1 MQHFKASSSINVHRS
16 ELKLCGKNRP
26 AGFPPSVIFK
36 LIIKALHLRGV
47 NVKVRPEKSP
57 LWKIKSL
64 YQLNRI
70 STAPHKLDLIVK
82 HTHTRTNKGSE
93 NNTFPGDPLRLFL
106 TSATTTSSGFALH
119 RFWPRTLVVNVIA
132 QSDVRCPQASRA
144 KRII

>member
-1 MQHFKASSSINVHRS
+1 MQHFEASSSINIHRS

-82 HTHTRTNKGSE
+82 HTHTDKQGKREQHVSRWSTPSVSYLS
-93 NNTFPGDPLRLFL
+93 NNHIKWICSAPLLAEDF
-106 TSATTTSSGFALH
+106 GG
-119 RFWPRTLVVNVIA
+119 
-132 QSDVRCPQASRA
+132 
-144 KRII
+144 